1 MYLELDS
8 PEYEFSVEQVD
19 GKIIRVGSTCE
30 IFYENVDIPIDDE
43 VYFHKFSKS

>member
-8 PEYEFSVEQVD
+8 IENEFSDYE
-19 GKIIRVGSTCE
+19 KLIRVGSTCE